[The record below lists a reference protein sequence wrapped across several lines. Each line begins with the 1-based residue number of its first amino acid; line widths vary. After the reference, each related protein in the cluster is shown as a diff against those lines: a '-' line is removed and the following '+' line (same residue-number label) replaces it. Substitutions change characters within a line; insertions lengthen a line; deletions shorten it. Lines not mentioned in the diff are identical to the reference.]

1 MNKFFKLIFVLCAI
15 CGFTQAQAQPARPKL
30 VVGLVVD
37 QMRWDYL
44 CRYQD
49 RYCEGGFKRLLNEG
63 FSYENC
69 RIPYIPSVTA
79 IGHTSIYT
87 GSVPSIHG
95 IAGNNFMKDGK
106 KTYCTEDNTV
116 KPVGS
121 NGKAGM
127 ESPRNMWC
135 TTIGD
140 ELRIATNDRSKVIGV
155 AIKDRAAILPAGHHA
170 NGAYWFDPEA
180 GKFITSSFYMDKLP
194 AWVNNFNKQ
203 NFLRGGYFVHQ
214 FGYQSATSSSFKV
227 SMEEPETH
235 SAFGVGGRL
244 VGLMYEHSDDKFMG
258 TGSAYTDA
266 QSFKKQTN
274 QTGYQGT
281 GFLTRLVYHPL
292 IEKGN
297 LFHVGIGLNYELA
310 AENRSNMEFKAPY
323 PVRVAGI
330 NAIGAKITDAKSDFK
345 FSGELMAAK
354 GHVGIE
360 GKYIFM
366 NVDRKGDAKSYNAWG
381 AYGNLRFLL
390 NNEYEYVKNDAG
402 IATPAPKS
410 WELVAAYNY
419 TDMNDAKAG
428 FHGGKLS
435 DWALTMNYYIN
446 KYMIWRV
453 SGHIVRAGESDYS
466 GFNKNTFRVIET
478 RLQFK
483 F

>member
-1 MNKFFKLIFVLCAI
+1 MKKYIMAAALVM
-15 CGFTQAQAQPARPKL
+15 GFAAAANAQENKL
-30 VVGLVVD
+30 VVKPSGRILMDAAFLNSSNKAVD
-37 QMRWDYL
+37 EQCVDGVNVPDIRIGMKVSYGKW
-44 CRYQD
+44 
-49 RYCEGGFKRLLNEG
+49 EGK
-63 FSYENC
+63 
-69 RIPYIPSVTA
+69 A
-79 IGHTSIYT
+79 DIGYAR
-87 GSVPSIHG
+87 GSVSP
-95 IAGNNFMKDGK
+95 KD
-106 KTYCTEDNTV
+106 
-116 KPVGS
+116 
-121 NGKAGM
+121 
-127 ESPRNMWC
+127 
-135 TTIGD
+135 I
-140 ELRIATNDRSKVIGV
+140 
-155 AIKDRAAILPAGHHA
+155 
-170 NGAYWFDPEA
+170 
-180 GKFITSSFYMDKLP
+180 FIQY
-194 AWVNNFNKQ
+194 NFNKQ

-244 VGLMYEHSDDKFMG
+244 VGLMYEHSDNKFMG
-258 TGSAYTDA
+258 TGSIYTDA

-274 QTGYQGT
+274 HTGYQGT

-330 NAIGAKITDAKSDFK
+330 NAIGAKITDAKNDFK

-360 GKYIFM
+360 GQYIFM

>member
-1 MNKFFKLIFVLCAI
+1 MAAALVM
-15 CGFTQAQAQPARPKL
+15 GFAAAANAQENKL
-30 VVGLVVD
+30 VVKPSGRILMDAAFLSSSNKAVD
-37 QMRWDYL
+37 EQCVDGVNVPDIRIGMKVSYGKW
-44 CRYQD
+44 
-49 RYCEGGFKRLLNEG
+49 EGK
-63 FSYENC
+63 
-69 RIPYIPSVTA
+69 A
-79 IGHTSIYT
+79 DIGYAR
-87 GSVPSIHG
+87 GSVSP
-95 IAGNNFMKDGK
+95 KD
-106 KTYCTEDNTV
+106 
-116 KPVGS
+116 
-121 NGKAGM
+121 
-127 ESPRNMWC
+127 
-135 TTIGD
+135 I
-140 ELRIATNDRSKVIGV
+140 
-155 AIKDRAAILPAGHHA
+155 
-170 NGAYWFDPEA
+170 
-180 GKFITSSFYMDKLP
+180 FIQY
-194 AWVNNFNKQ
+194 NFNKQ

-244 VGLMYEHSDDKFMG
+244 VGLMYEHSDNKFMG
-258 TGSAYTDA
+258 TGSVYTDA

-281 GFLTRLVYHPL
+281 GLLTRLVYHPL

-345 FSGELMAAK
+345 FSGEVMAAK

-360 GKYIFM
+360 GQYIFM

-390 NNEYEYVKNDAG
+390 NNEYKYVKNDAG

>member
-1 MNKFFKLIFVLCAI
+1 MAAALVM
-15 CGFTQAQAQPARPKL
+15 GFAAAANAQENKL
-30 VVGLVVD
+30 VVKPSGRILMDAAFLNSSNKAVD
-37 QMRWDYL
+37 EQCVDGVNVPDIRIGMKVSYGKW
-44 CRYQD
+44 
-49 RYCEGGFKRLLNEG
+49 EGK
-63 FSYENC
+63 
-69 RIPYIPSVTA
+69 A
-79 IGHTSIYT
+79 DIGYAR
-87 GSVPSIHG
+87 GSVSP
-95 IAGNNFMKDGK
+95 KD
-106 KTYCTEDNTV
+106 
-116 KPVGS
+116 
-121 NGKAGM
+121 
-127 ESPRNMWC
+127 
-135 TTIGD
+135 I
-140 ELRIATNDRSKVIGV
+140 
-155 AIKDRAAILPAGHHA
+155 
-170 NGAYWFDPEA
+170 
-180 GKFITSSFYMDKLP
+180 FIQY
-194 AWVNNFNKQ
+194 NFNKQ

-244 VGLMYEHSDDKFMG
+244 VGLMYEHSDNKFMG
-258 TGSAYTDA
+258 TGSVYTDA

-274 QTGYQGT
+274 YTGYQGS

-297 LFHVGIGLNYELA
+297 LFHVGIGLNYEFA

-330 NAIGAKITDAKSDFK
+330 NAIGAKITDAKNDFK

-360 GKYIFM
+360 GQYIFM

>member
-1 MNKFFKLIFVLCAI
+1 MKKYIMAAALVM
-15 CGFTQAQAQPARPKL
+15 GFAAAANAQENKL
-30 VVGLVVD
+30 VVKPSGRILMDAAFLNSSNKAVD
-37 QMRWDYL
+37 EQCVDGVNVPDIRIGMKVSYGKW
-44 CRYQD
+44 
-49 RYCEGGFKRLLNEG
+49 EGK
-63 FSYENC
+63 
-69 RIPYIPSVTA
+69 A
-79 IGHTSIYT
+79 DIGYAR
-87 GSVPSIHG
+87 GSVSP
-95 IAGNNFMKDGK
+95 KD
-106 KTYCTEDNTV
+106 
-116 KPVGS
+116 
-121 NGKAGM
+121 
-127 ESPRNMWC
+127 
-135 TTIGD
+135 I
-140 ELRIATNDRSKVIGV
+140 
-155 AIKDRAAILPAGHHA
+155 
-170 NGAYWFDPEA
+170 
-180 GKFITSSFYMDKLP
+180 FIQY
-194 AWVNNFNKQ
+194 NFNKQ

-258 TGSAYTDA
+258 TGSVYTDA

-330 NAIGAKITDAKSDFK
+330 NAIGAKITDAKNDFK

-360 GKYIFM
+360 GQYIFM

-381 AYGNLRFLL
+381 AYGNLRFLI

>member
-1 MNKFFKLIFVLCAI
+1 MKKYIMAAALVM
-15 CGFTQAQAQPARPKL
+15 GFAAAANAQENKL
-30 VVGLVVD
+30 VIKPSGRILMDAAFLNSSNKAVD
-37 QMRWDYL
+37 EQCVDGVNVPDIRIGMKVSYGKW
-44 CRYQD
+44 
-49 RYCEGGFKRLLNEG
+49 EGK
-63 FSYENC
+63 
-69 RIPYIPSVTA
+69 A
-79 IGHTSIYT
+79 DIGYAR
-87 GSVPSIHG
+87 GSVSP
-95 IAGNNFMKDGK
+95 KD
-106 KTYCTEDNTV
+106 
-116 KPVGS
+116 
-121 NGKAGM
+121 
-127 ESPRNMWC
+127 
-135 TTIGD
+135 I
-140 ELRIATNDRSKVIGV
+140 
-155 AIKDRAAILPAGHHA
+155 
-170 NGAYWFDPEA
+170 
-180 GKFITSSFYMDKLP
+180 FIQY
-194 AWVNNFNKQ
+194 NFNKQ

-258 TGSAYTDA
+258 TGSIYTDA

-274 QTGYQGT
+274 HTGYQGS

-360 GKYIFM
+360 GQYIFM
-366 NVDRKGDAKSYNAWG
+366 NVDRKGDAKNYNAWG

>member
-1 MNKFFKLIFVLCAI
+1 MKKYIMAAALVM
-15 CGFTQAQAQPARPKL
+15 GFAAAANAQENKL
-30 VVGLVVD
+30 VVKPSGRILMDAAFLNSSNKTVD
-37 QMRWDYL
+37 EQCVDGVNVPDIRIGMKVSYGKW
-44 CRYQD
+44 
-49 RYCEGGFKRLLNEG
+49 EGK
-63 FSYENC
+63 
-69 RIPYIPSVTA
+69 A
-79 IGHTSIYT
+79 DIGYAR
-87 GSVPSIHG
+87 GSVSP
-95 IAGNNFMKDGK
+95 KD
-106 KTYCTEDNTV
+106 
-116 KPVGS
+116 
-121 NGKAGM
+121 
-127 ESPRNMWC
+127 
-135 TTIGD
+135 I
-140 ELRIATNDRSKVIGV
+140 
-155 AIKDRAAILPAGHHA
+155 
-170 NGAYWFDPEA
+170 
-180 GKFITSSFYMDKLP
+180 FIQY
-194 AWVNNFNKQ
+194 NFNKQ

-258 TGSAYTDA
+258 TGSVYTDA

-274 QTGYQGT
+274 HTGYQGT
-281 GFLTRLVYHPL
+281 GLLTRLVYHPL

-330 NAIGAKITDAKSDFK
+330 NAIGAKITDAKNDFK

-360 GKYIFM
+360 GQYIFM

-478 RLQFK
+478 RIQFK

>member
-1 MNKFFKLIFVLCAI
+1 MAAALVM
-15 CGFTQAQAQPARPKL
+15 GFAAAANAQENKL
-30 VVGLVVD
+30 VVKPSGRILMDAAFLSSSNKAVD
-37 QMRWDYL
+37 EQCVDGVNVPDIRIGMKVSYGKW
-44 CRYQD
+44 
-49 RYCEGGFKRLLNEG
+49 EGK
-63 FSYENC
+63 
-69 RIPYIPSVTA
+69 A
-79 IGHTSIYT
+79 DIGYAR
-87 GSVPSIHG
+87 GSVSP
-95 IAGNNFMKDGK
+95 KD
-106 KTYCTEDNTV
+106 
-116 KPVGS
+116 
-121 NGKAGM
+121 
-127 ESPRNMWC
+127 
-135 TTIGD
+135 I
-140 ELRIATNDRSKVIGV
+140 
-155 AIKDRAAILPAGHHA
+155 
-170 NGAYWFDPEA
+170 
-180 GKFITSSFYMDKLP
+180 FIQY
-194 AWVNNFNKQ
+194 NFNKE

-244 VGLMYEHSDDKFMG
+244 VGLMYEHSDNKFMG
-258 TGSAYTDA
+258 TGSVYTDA

-274 QTGYQGT
+274 HTGYQGT
-281 GFLTRLVYHPL
+281 GLLTRLVYHPL

-345 FSGELMAAK
+345 FSGEVMAAK

-360 GKYIFM
+360 GQYIFM

-478 RLQFK
+478 RIQFK

>member
-1 MNKFFKLIFVLCAI
+1 MAAALVM
-15 CGFTQAQAQPARPKL
+15 GFAAAANAQENKL
-30 VVGLVVD
+30 VVKPSGRILMDAAFLNSSNKAVD
-37 QMRWDYL
+37 EQCVDGVNVPDIRIGMKVSYGKW
-44 CRYQD
+44 
-49 RYCEGGFKRLLNEG
+49 EGK
-63 FSYENC
+63 
-69 RIPYIPSVTA
+69 A
-79 IGHTSIYT
+79 DIGYAR
-87 GSVPSIHG
+87 GSVSP
-95 IAGNNFMKDGK
+95 KD
-106 KTYCTEDNTV
+106 
-116 KPVGS
+116 
-121 NGKAGM
+121 
-127 ESPRNMWC
+127 
-135 TTIGD
+135 I
-140 ELRIATNDRSKVIGV
+140 
-155 AIKDRAAILPAGHHA
+155 
-170 NGAYWFDPEA
+170 
-180 GKFITSSFYMDKLP
+180 FIQY
-194 AWVNNFNKQ
+194 NFNKQ

-244 VGLMYEHSDDKFMG
+244 VGLMYEHSDNKFMG
-258 TGSAYTDA
+258 TGSVYTDA

-281 GFLTRLVYHPL
+281 GLLTRLVYHPL

-330 NAIGAKITDAKSDFK
+330 NAIGAKITDAKNDFK
-345 FSGELMAAK
+345 FSGEVMAAK

-360 GKYIFM
+360 GQYIFM

-478 RLQFK
+478 RIQFK

>member
-1 MNKFFKLIFVLCAI
+1 MAAALVM
-15 CGFTQAQAQPARPKL
+15 GFAAAANAQENKL
-30 VVGLVVD
+30 VVKPSGRILMDAAFLNSSNKTVD
-37 QMRWDYL
+37 EQCVDGVNVPDIRIGMKVSYGKW
-44 CRYQD
+44 
-49 RYCEGGFKRLLNEG
+49 EGK
-63 FSYENC
+63 
-69 RIPYIPSVTA
+69 A
-79 IGHTSIYT
+79 DIGYAR
-87 GSVPSIHG
+87 GSVSP
-95 IAGNNFMKDGK
+95 KD
-106 KTYCTEDNTV
+106 
-116 KPVGS
+116 
-121 NGKAGM
+121 
-127 ESPRNMWC
+127 
-135 TTIGD
+135 I
-140 ELRIATNDRSKVIGV
+140 
-155 AIKDRAAILPAGHHA
+155 
-170 NGAYWFDPEA
+170 
-180 GKFITSSFYMDKLP
+180 FIQY
-194 AWVNNFNKQ
+194 NFNKQ

-258 TGSAYTDA
+258 TGSIYTDA

-274 QTGYQGT
+274 HTGYQGT
-281 GFLTRLVYHPL
+281 GLLTRLVYHPL

-330 NAIGAKITDAKSDFK
+330 NAIGAKITDAKNDFK

-360 GKYIFM
+360 GQYIFM

-410 WELVAAYNY
+410 WEFVAAYNY

-478 RLQFK
+478 RIQFK

>member
-1 MNKFFKLIFVLCAI
+1 MAAALVM
-15 CGFTQAQAQPARPKL
+15 GFAAAANAQENKL
-30 VVGLVVD
+30 VVKPSGRILMDAAFLNSSNKTVD
-37 QMRWDYL
+37 EQCVDGVNVPDIRIGMKVSYGKW
-44 CRYQD
+44 
-49 RYCEGGFKRLLNEG
+49 EGK
-63 FSYENC
+63 
-69 RIPYIPSVTA
+69 A
-79 IGHTSIYT
+79 DIGYAR
-87 GSVPSIHG
+87 GSVSP
-95 IAGNNFMKDGK
+95 KD
-106 KTYCTEDNTV
+106 
-116 KPVGS
+116 
-121 NGKAGM
+121 
-127 ESPRNMWC
+127 
-135 TTIGD
+135 I
-140 ELRIATNDRSKVIGV
+140 
-155 AIKDRAAILPAGHHA
+155 
-170 NGAYWFDPEA
+170 
-180 GKFITSSFYMDKLP
+180 FIQY
-194 AWVNNFNKQ
+194 NFNKQ

-258 TGSAYTDA
+258 TGSIYTDA

-274 QTGYQGT
+274 HTGYQGT
-281 GFLTRLVYHPL
+281 GLLTRLVYHPF

-330 NAIGAKITDAKSDFK
+330 NAIGAKITDAKNDFK

-360 GKYIFM
+360 GQYIFM

-478 RLQFK
+478 RIQFK

>member
-1 MNKFFKLIFVLCAI
+1 MAAALVM
-15 CGFTQAQAQPARPKL
+15 GFAAAANAQENKL
-30 VVGLVVD
+30 VVKPSGRILMDAAFLNSSNKAVD
-37 QMRWDYL
+37 EQCVDGVNVPDIRIGMKVSYGKW
-44 CRYQD
+44 
-49 RYCEGGFKRLLNEG
+49 EGK
-63 FSYENC
+63 
-69 RIPYIPSVTA
+69 A
-79 IGHTSIYT
+79 DIGYAR
-87 GSVPSIHG
+87 GSVSP
-95 IAGNNFMKDGK
+95 KD
-106 KTYCTEDNTV
+106 
-116 KPVGS
+116 
-121 NGKAGM
+121 
-127 ESPRNMWC
+127 
-135 TTIGD
+135 I
-140 ELRIATNDRSKVIGV
+140 
-155 AIKDRAAILPAGHHA
+155 
-170 NGAYWFDPEA
+170 
-180 GKFITSSFYMDKLP
+180 FIQY
-194 AWVNNFNKQ
+194 NFNKQ

-258 TGSAYTDA
+258 TGSIYTDA

-274 QTGYQGT
+274 HTGYQGS

-330 NAIGAKITDAKSDFK
+330 NAIGAKITDAKNDFK

-360 GKYIFM
+360 GQYIFM
-366 NVDRKGDAKSYNAWG
+366 NVDRNGDAKSYNAWG

>member
-1 MNKFFKLIFVLCAI
+1 MAAALVM
-15 CGFTQAQAQPARPKL
+15 GFAAAANAQENKL
-30 VVGLVVD
+30 VVKPSGRILMDAAFLSSSNKAVD
-37 QMRWDYL
+37 EQCVDGVNIPDIRIGMKVSYGKW
-44 CRYQD
+44 
-49 RYCEGGFKRLLNEG
+49 EGK
-63 FSYENC
+63 
-69 RIPYIPSVTA
+69 A
-79 IGHTSIYT
+79 DIGYAR
-87 GSVPSIHG
+87 GSVSP
-95 IAGNNFMKDGK
+95 KD
-106 KTYCTEDNTV
+106 
-116 KPVGS
+116 
-121 NGKAGM
+121 
-127 ESPRNMWC
+127 
-135 TTIGD
+135 I
-140 ELRIATNDRSKVIGV
+140 
-155 AIKDRAAILPAGHHA
+155 
-170 NGAYWFDPEA
+170 
-180 GKFITSSFYMDKLP
+180 FIQY
-194 AWVNNFNKQ
+194 NFNKE

-244 VGLMYEHSDDKFMG
+244 VGLMYEHSDNKFMG
-258 TGSAYTDA
+258 TGSVYTDA

-281 GFLTRLVYHPL
+281 GLLTRLVYHPL

-330 NAIGAKITDAKSDFK
+330 NAIGAKITDAKNDFK

-360 GKYIFM
+360 GQYIFM
-366 NVDRKGDAKSYNAWG
+366 NVDRKGDAKSYKAWG

-478 RLQFK
+478 RIQFK

>member
-1 MNKFFKLIFVLCAI
+1 MKKYIMAAALVM
-15 CGFTQAQAQPARPKL
+15 GFAAAANAQENKL
-30 VVGLVVD
+30 VVKPSGRILMDAAFLNSSNKAVD
-37 QMRWDYL
+37 EQCVDGVNVPDIRIGMKVSYGKW
-44 CRYQD
+44 
-49 RYCEGGFKRLLNEG
+49 EGK
-63 FSYENC
+63 
-69 RIPYIPSVTA
+69 A
-79 IGHTSIYT
+79 DIGYAR
-87 GSVPSIHG
+87 GSVSP
-95 IAGNNFMKDGK
+95 KD
-106 KTYCTEDNTV
+106 
-116 KPVGS
+116 
-121 NGKAGM
+121 
-127 ESPRNMWC
+127 
-135 TTIGD
+135 I
-140 ELRIATNDRSKVIGV
+140 
-155 AIKDRAAILPAGHHA
+155 
-170 NGAYWFDPEA
+170 
-180 GKFITSSFYMDKLP
+180 FIQY
-194 AWVNNFNKQ
+194 NFNKQ

-244 VGLMYEHSDDKFMG
+244 VGLMYEHSDNKFMG
-258 TGSAYTDA
+258 TGSIYTDA

-274 QTGYQGT
+274 HTGYQGS

-360 GKYIFM
+360 GQYIFM
-366 NVDRKGDAKSYNAWG
+366 NVDRKGNAKSYNAWG

>member
-1 MNKFFKLIFVLCAI
+1 MAAALVM
-15 CGFTQAQAQPARPKL
+15 GFAAAANAQENKL
-30 VVGLVVD
+30 VVKPSGRILMDAAFLNSSNKAVD
-37 QMRWDYL
+37 EQCVDGVNVPDIRIGMKVSYGKW
-44 CRYQD
+44 
-49 RYCEGGFKRLLNEG
+49 EGK
-63 FSYENC
+63 
-69 RIPYIPSVTA
+69 A
-79 IGHTSIYT
+79 DIGYAR
-87 GSVPSIHG
+87 GSVSP
-95 IAGNNFMKDGK
+95 KD
-106 KTYCTEDNTV
+106 
-116 KPVGS
+116 
-121 NGKAGM
+121 
-127 ESPRNMWC
+127 
-135 TTIGD
+135 I
-140 ELRIATNDRSKVIGV
+140 
-155 AIKDRAAILPAGHHA
+155 
-170 NGAYWFDPEA
+170 
-180 GKFITSSFYMDKLP
+180 FIQY
-194 AWVNNFNKQ
+194 NFNKQ

-258 TGSAYTDA
+258 TGSVYTDA

-323 PVRVAGI
+323 PVCVAGI
-330 NAIGAKITDAKSDFK
+330 NAIGAKITDAKNDFK

-360 GKYIFM
+360 GQYIFM

>member
-1 MNKFFKLIFVLCAI
+1 MKKYIMAAALVM
-15 CGFTQAQAQPARPKL
+15 GFAAAANAQENKL
-30 VVGLVVD
+30 VVKPSGRILMDAAFLNSSNKAVD
-37 QMRWDYL
+37 EQCVDGVNVPDIRIGMKVSYGKW
-44 CRYQD
+44 
-49 RYCEGGFKRLLNEG
+49 EGK
-63 FSYENC
+63 
-69 RIPYIPSVTA
+69 A
-79 IGHTSIYT
+79 DIGYAR
-87 GSVPSIHG
+87 GSVSP
-95 IAGNNFMKDGK
+95 KD
-106 KTYCTEDNTV
+106 
-116 KPVGS
+116 
-121 NGKAGM
+121 
-127 ESPRNMWC
+127 
-135 TTIGD
+135 I
-140 ELRIATNDRSKVIGV
+140 
-155 AIKDRAAILPAGHHA
+155 
-170 NGAYWFDPEA
+170 
-180 GKFITSSFYMDKLP
+180 FIQY
-194 AWVNNFNKQ
+194 NFNKQ

-244 VGLMYEHSDDKFMG
+244 VGLMYEHSDNKFMG
-258 TGSAYTDA
+258 TGSVYTDA

-274 QTGYQGT
+274 HTGYQGS

-360 GKYIFM
+360 GQYIFM
-366 NVDRKGDAKSYNAWG
+366 NVDRKGDAKSYKAWG

-478 RLQFK
+478 RIQFK

>member
-1 MNKFFKLIFVLCAI
+1 MKKYMMAAALVM
-15 CGFTQAQAQPARPKL
+15 GFAAAANAQENKL
-30 VVGLVVD
+30 VVKPSGRILMDAAFLSSSNKAVD
-37 QMRWDYL
+37 EQCVDGVNVPDIRIGMKVSYGKW
-44 CRYQD
+44 
-49 RYCEGGFKRLLNEG
+49 EGK
-63 FSYENC
+63 
-69 RIPYIPSVTA
+69 A
-79 IGHTSIYT
+79 DIGYAR
-87 GSVPSIHG
+87 GSVSP
-95 IAGNNFMKDGK
+95 KD
-106 KTYCTEDNTV
+106 
-116 KPVGS
+116 
-121 NGKAGM
+121 
-127 ESPRNMWC
+127 
-135 TTIGD
+135 I
-140 ELRIATNDRSKVIGV
+140 
-155 AIKDRAAILPAGHHA
+155 
-170 NGAYWFDPEA
+170 
-180 GKFITSSFYMDKLP
+180 FIQY
-194 AWVNNFNKQ
+194 NFNKE

-244 VGLMYEHSDDKFMG
+244 VGLMYEHSDNKFMG
-258 TGSAYTDA
+258 TGSVYTDA

-281 GFLTRLVYHPL
+281 GLLTRLVYHPL

-330 NAIGAKITDAKSDFK
+330 NAIGAKITDAKNDFK
-345 FSGELMAAK
+345 FSGEVMAAK

-360 GKYIFM
+360 GQYIFM
-366 NVDRKGDAKSYNAWG
+366 NVDRKGDAKSYKAWG

>member
-1 MNKFFKLIFVLCAI
+1 MAAALVM
-15 CGFTQAQAQPARPKL
+15 GFAAAANAQENKL
-30 VVGLVVD
+30 VVKPSGRILMDAAFLSSSNKAVD
-37 QMRWDYL
+37 EQCVDGVNVPDIRIGMKVSYGKW
-44 CRYQD
+44 
-49 RYCEGGFKRLLNEG
+49 EGK
-63 FSYENC
+63 
-69 RIPYIPSVTA
+69 A
-79 IGHTSIYT
+79 DIGYAR
-87 GSVPSIHG
+87 GSVSP
-95 IAGNNFMKDGK
+95 KD
-106 KTYCTEDNTV
+106 
-116 KPVGS
+116 
-121 NGKAGM
+121 
-127 ESPRNMWC
+127 
-135 TTIGD
+135 I
-140 ELRIATNDRSKVIGV
+140 
-155 AIKDRAAILPAGHHA
+155 
-170 NGAYWFDPEA
+170 
-180 GKFITSSFYMDKLP
+180 FIQY
-194 AWVNNFNKQ
+194 NFNKE

-244 VGLMYEHSDDKFMG
+244 VGLMYEHSDNKFMG
-258 TGSAYTDA
+258 TGSVYTDA

-281 GFLTRLVYHPL
+281 GLLTRLVYHPL

-360 GKYIFM
+360 GQYIFM
-366 NVDRKGDAKSYNAWG
+366 NVDRKGDAKSYKAWG

-478 RLQFK
+478 RIQFK

>member
-1 MNKFFKLIFVLCAI
+1 MAAALVM
-15 CGFTQAQAQPARPKL
+15 GFAAAANAQENKL
-30 VVGLVVD
+30 VVKPSGRILMDAAFLSSSNKAVD
-37 QMRWDYL
+37 EQCVDGVNVPDIRIGMKVSYGKW
-44 CRYQD
+44 
-49 RYCEGGFKRLLNEG
+49 EGK
-63 FSYENC
+63 
-69 RIPYIPSVTA
+69 A
-79 IGHTSIYT
+79 DIGYAR
-87 GSVPSIHG
+87 GSVSP
-95 IAGNNFMKDGK
+95 KD
-106 KTYCTEDNTV
+106 
-116 KPVGS
+116 
-121 NGKAGM
+121 
-127 ESPRNMWC
+127 
-135 TTIGD
+135 I
-140 ELRIATNDRSKVIGV
+140 
-155 AIKDRAAILPAGHHA
+155 
-170 NGAYWFDPEA
+170 
-180 GKFITSSFYMDKLP
+180 FIQY
-194 AWVNNFNKQ
+194 NFNKQ

-244 VGLMYEHSDDKFMG
+244 VGLMYEHSDNKFMG
-258 TGSAYTDA
+258 TGSIYTDA

-330 NAIGAKITDAKSDFK
+330 NAIGAKITDAKNDFK

-360 GKYIFM
+360 GQYIFM

>member
-1 MNKFFKLIFVLCAI
+1 MAAALVM
-15 CGFTQAQAQPARPKL
+15 GFAAAANAQENKL
-30 VVGLVVD
+30 VVKPSGRILMDAAFLNSSNKAVD
-37 QMRWDYL
+37 EQCVDGVNVPDIRIGMKVSYGKW
-44 CRYQD
+44 
-49 RYCEGGFKRLLNEG
+49 EGK
-63 FSYENC
+63 
-69 RIPYIPSVTA
+69 A
-79 IGHTSIYT
+79 DIGYAR
-87 GSVPSIHG
+87 GSVSP
-95 IAGNNFMKDGK
+95 KD
-106 KTYCTEDNTV
+106 
-116 KPVGS
+116 
-121 NGKAGM
+121 
-127 ESPRNMWC
+127 
-135 TTIGD
+135 I
-140 ELRIATNDRSKVIGV
+140 
-155 AIKDRAAILPAGHHA
+155 
-170 NGAYWFDPEA
+170 
-180 GKFITSSFYMDKLP
+180 FIQY
-194 AWVNNFNKQ
+194 NFNKQ

-258 TGSAYTDA
+258 TGSIYTDA

-360 GKYIFM
+360 GQYIFM

-466 GFNKNTFRVIET
+466 SFNKNTFRVIET

>member
-1 MNKFFKLIFVLCAI
+1 MAAALVM
-15 CGFTQAQAQPARPKL
+15 GFAAAANAQENKL
-30 VVGLVVD
+30 VIKPSGRILMDAAFLNSSNKAVD
-37 QMRWDYL
+37 EQCVDGVNVPDIRIGMKVSYGKW
-44 CRYQD
+44 
-49 RYCEGGFKRLLNEG
+49 EGK
-63 FSYENC
+63 
-69 RIPYIPSVTA
+69 A
-79 IGHTSIYT
+79 DIGYAR
-87 GSVPSIHG
+87 GSVSP
-95 IAGNNFMKDGK
+95 KD
-106 KTYCTEDNTV
+106 
-116 KPVGS
+116 
-121 NGKAGM
+121 
-127 ESPRNMWC
+127 
-135 TTIGD
+135 I
-140 ELRIATNDRSKVIGV
+140 
-155 AIKDRAAILPAGHHA
+155 
-170 NGAYWFDPEA
+170 
-180 GKFITSSFYMDKLP
+180 FIQY
-194 AWVNNFNKQ
+194 NFNKQ

-258 TGSAYTDA
+258 TGSIYTDA

-274 QTGYQGT
+274 HTGYQGS

-330 NAIGAKITDAKSDFK
+330 NAIGAKITDAKNDFK

-360 GKYIFM
+360 GQYIFM

-478 RLQFK
+478 RIQFK

>member
-1 MNKFFKLIFVLCAI
+1 MKKYMMAAALVM
-15 CGFTQAQAQPARPKL
+15 GFAAAANAQENKL
-30 VVGLVVD
+30 VVKPSGRILMDAAFLNSSNKAVD
-37 QMRWDYL
+37 EQCVDGVNVPDIRIGMKVSYGKW
-44 CRYQD
+44 
-49 RYCEGGFKRLLNEG
+49 EGK
-63 FSYENC
+63 
-69 RIPYIPSVTA
+69 A
-79 IGHTSIYT
+79 DIGYAR
-87 GSVPSIHG
+87 GSVSP
-95 IAGNNFMKDGK
+95 KD
-106 KTYCTEDNTV
+106 
-116 KPVGS
+116 
-121 NGKAGM
+121 
-127 ESPRNMWC
+127 
-135 TTIGD
+135 I
-140 ELRIATNDRSKVIGV
+140 
-155 AIKDRAAILPAGHHA
+155 
-170 NGAYWFDPEA
+170 
-180 GKFITSSFYMDKLP
+180 FIQY
-194 AWVNNFNKQ
+194 NFNKQ

-244 VGLMYEHSDDKFMG
+244 VGLMYEHSDNKFMG
-258 TGSAYTDA
+258 TGSVYTDA

-274 QTGYQGT
+274 HTGYQGS

-330 NAIGAKITDAKSDFK
+330 NAIGAKITDAKNDFK

-360 GKYIFM
+360 GQYIFM

>member
-1 MNKFFKLIFVLCAI
+1 MAAALVM
-15 CGFTQAQAQPARPKL
+15 GFAAAANAQENKL
-30 VVGLVVD
+30 VVKPSGRILMDAAFLSSSNKAVD
-37 QMRWDYL
+37 EQCVDGVNVPDIRIGMKVSYGKW
-44 CRYQD
+44 
-49 RYCEGGFKRLLNEG
+49 EGK
-63 FSYENC
+63 
-69 RIPYIPSVTA
+69 A
-79 IGHTSIYT
+79 DIGYAR
-87 GSVPSIHG
+87 GSVSP
-95 IAGNNFMKDGK
+95 KD
-106 KTYCTEDNTV
+106 
-116 KPVGS
+116 
-121 NGKAGM
+121 
-127 ESPRNMWC
+127 
-135 TTIGD
+135 I
-140 ELRIATNDRSKVIGV
+140 
-155 AIKDRAAILPAGHHA
+155 
-170 NGAYWFDPEA
+170 
-180 GKFITSSFYMDKLP
+180 FIQY
-194 AWVNNFNKQ
+194 NFNKE

-214 FGYQSATSSSFKV
+214 FGYQSSTSSSFKV

-244 VGLMYEHSDDKFMG
+244 VGLMYEHSDNKFMG
-258 TGSAYTDA
+258 TGSIYTDA

-281 GFLTRLVYHPL
+281 GLLTRLVYHPL

-330 NAIGAKITDAKSDFK
+330 NAIGAKITDAKNDFK

-360 GKYIFM
+360 GQYIFM

-478 RLQFK
+478 RIQFK

>member
-1 MNKFFKLIFVLCAI
+1 MAAALVM
-15 CGFTQAQAQPARPKL
+15 GFAAAANAQENKL
-30 VVGLVVD
+30 VVKPSGRILMDAAFLSSSNKAVD
-37 QMRWDYL
+37 EQCVDGVNVPDIRIGMKVSYGKW
-44 CRYQD
+44 
-49 RYCEGGFKRLLNEG
+49 EGK
-63 FSYENC
+63 
-69 RIPYIPSVTA
+69 A
-79 IGHTSIYT
+79 DIGYAR
-87 GSVPSIHG
+87 GSVSP
-95 IAGNNFMKDGK
+95 KD
-106 KTYCTEDNTV
+106 
-116 KPVGS
+116 
-121 NGKAGM
+121 
-127 ESPRNMWC
+127 
-135 TTIGD
+135 I
-140 ELRIATNDRSKVIGV
+140 
-155 AIKDRAAILPAGHHA
+155 
-170 NGAYWFDPEA
+170 
-180 GKFITSSFYMDKLP
+180 FIQY
-194 AWVNNFNKQ
+194 NFNKE

-244 VGLMYEHSDDKFMG
+244 VGLMYEHSDNKFMG
-258 TGSAYTDA
+258 TGSVYTDA

-281 GFLTRLVYHPL
+281 GLLTRLVYHPF

-330 NAIGAKITDAKSDFK
+330 NAIGAKITDAKNDFK
-345 FSGELMAAK
+345 FSGEVMAAK

-360 GKYIFM
+360 GQYIFM
-366 NVDRKGDAKSYNAWG
+366 NVDRKGDAKSYKAWG

>member
-1 MNKFFKLIFVLCAI
+1 MAAALVM
-15 CGFTQAQAQPARPKL
+15 GFAAAANAQENKL
-30 VVGLVVD
+30 VVKPSGRILMDAAFLNSSNKAVD
-37 QMRWDYL
+37 EQCVDGVNVPDIRIGMKVSYGKW
-44 CRYQD
+44 
-49 RYCEGGFKRLLNEG
+49 EGK
-63 FSYENC
+63 
-69 RIPYIPSVTA
+69 A
-79 IGHTSIYT
+79 DIGYAR
-87 GSVPSIHG
+87 GSVSP
-95 IAGNNFMKDGK
+95 KD
-106 KTYCTEDNTV
+106 
-116 KPVGS
+116 
-121 NGKAGM
+121 
-127 ESPRNMWC
+127 
-135 TTIGD
+135 I
-140 ELRIATNDRSKVIGV
+140 
-155 AIKDRAAILPAGHHA
+155 
-170 NGAYWFDPEA
+170 
-180 GKFITSSFYMDKLP
+180 FIQY
-194 AWVNNFNKQ
+194 NFNKQ

-258 TGSAYTDA
+258 TGSVYTDA

-330 NAIGAKITDAKSDFK
+330 NAIGAKITDAKNDFK

-360 GKYIFM
+360 GQYIFM

-402 IATPAPKS
+402 IATPAPTS

>member
-1 MNKFFKLIFVLCAI
+1 MAAALVM
-15 CGFTQAQAQPARPKL
+15 GFAAAANAQENKL
-30 VVGLVVD
+30 VVKPSGRILMDAAFLNSSNKAVD
-37 QMRWDYL
+37 EQCVDGVNVPDIRIGMKVSYGKW
-44 CRYQD
+44 
-49 RYCEGGFKRLLNEG
+49 EGK
-63 FSYENC
+63 
-69 RIPYIPSVTA
+69 A
-79 IGHTSIYT
+79 DIGYAR
-87 GSVPSIHG
+87 GSVSP
-95 IAGNNFMKDGK
+95 KD
-106 KTYCTEDNTV
+106 
-116 KPVGS
+116 
-121 NGKAGM
+121 
-127 ESPRNMWC
+127 
-135 TTIGD
+135 I
-140 ELRIATNDRSKVIGV
+140 
-155 AIKDRAAILPAGHHA
+155 
-170 NGAYWFDPEA
+170 
-180 GKFITSSFYMDKLP
+180 FIQY
-194 AWVNNFNKQ
+194 NFNKQ

-258 TGSAYTDA
+258 TGSVYTDA

-330 NAIGAKITDAKSDFK
+330 NAIGAKITDAKNDFK

-360 GKYIFM
+360 GQYIFM

-402 IATPAPKS
+402 IATPVPKS

>member
-1 MNKFFKLIFVLCAI
+1 MKKYIMAAALVM
-15 CGFTQAQAQPARPKL
+15 GFAAAANAQENKL
-30 VVGLVVD
+30 VIKPSGRILMDAAFLNSSNKAVD
-37 QMRWDYL
+37 EQCVDGVNVPDIRIGMKVSYGKW
-44 CRYQD
+44 
-49 RYCEGGFKRLLNEG
+49 EGK
-63 FSYENC
+63 
-69 RIPYIPSVTA
+69 A
-79 IGHTSIYT
+79 DIGYAR
-87 GSVPSIHG
+87 GSVSP
-95 IAGNNFMKDGK
+95 KD
-106 KTYCTEDNTV
+106 
-116 KPVGS
+116 
-121 NGKAGM
+121 
-127 ESPRNMWC
+127 
-135 TTIGD
+135 I
-140 ELRIATNDRSKVIGV
+140 
-155 AIKDRAAILPAGHHA
+155 
-170 NGAYWFDPEA
+170 
-180 GKFITSSFYMDKLP
+180 FIQY
-194 AWVNNFNKQ
+194 NFNKQ

-244 VGLMYEHSDDKFMG
+244 VGLMYEHSDNKFMG
-258 TGSAYTDA
+258 TGSIYTDA

-274 QTGYQGT
+274 HTGYQGS

-360 GKYIFM
+360 GQYIFM

>member
-1 MNKFFKLIFVLCAI
+1 MAAALVM
-15 CGFTQAQAQPARPKL
+15 GFAAAANAQENKL
-30 VVGLVVD
+30 VVKPSGRILMDAAFLNSSNKAVD
-37 QMRWDYL
+37 EQCVDGVNVPDIRIGMKVSYGKW
-44 CRYQD
+44 
-49 RYCEGGFKRLLNEG
+49 EGK
-63 FSYENC
+63 
-69 RIPYIPSVTA
+69 A
-79 IGHTSIYT
+79 DIGYAR
-87 GSVPSIHG
+87 GSVSP
-95 IAGNNFMKDGK
+95 KD
-106 KTYCTEDNTV
+106 
-116 KPVGS
+116 
-121 NGKAGM
+121 
-127 ESPRNMWC
+127 
-135 TTIGD
+135 I
-140 ELRIATNDRSKVIGV
+140 
-155 AIKDRAAILPAGHHA
+155 
-170 NGAYWFDPEA
+170 
-180 GKFITSSFYMDKLP
+180 FIQY
-194 AWVNNFNKQ
+194 NFNKQ

-258 TGSAYTDA
+258 TGSIYTDA

-274 QTGYQGT
+274 HTGYQGT
-281 GFLTRLVYHPL
+281 GLLTRLVYHPL

-360 GKYIFM
+360 GQYIFM

>member
-1 MNKFFKLIFVLCAI
+1 MAAALVM
-15 CGFTQAQAQPARPKL
+15 GFAAAANAQENKL
-30 VVGLVVD
+30 VVKPSGRILMDAAFLNSSNKAVD
-37 QMRWDYL
+37 EQCVDGVNVPDIRIGMKVSYGKW
-44 CRYQD
+44 
-49 RYCEGGFKRLLNEG
+49 EGK
-63 FSYENC
+63 
-69 RIPYIPSVTA
+69 A
-79 IGHTSIYT
+79 DIGYAR
-87 GSVPSIHG
+87 GSVSP
-95 IAGNNFMKDGK
+95 KD
-106 KTYCTEDNTV
+106 
-116 KPVGS
+116 
-121 NGKAGM
+121 
-127 ESPRNMWC
+127 
-135 TTIGD
+135 I
-140 ELRIATNDRSKVIGV
+140 
-155 AIKDRAAILPAGHHA
+155 
-170 NGAYWFDPEA
+170 
-180 GKFITSSFYMDKLP
+180 FIQY
-194 AWVNNFNKQ
+194 NFNKQ

-214 FGYQSATSSSFKV
+214 FGYQSSTSSSFKV

-258 TGSAYTDA
+258 TGSVYTDA

-274 QTGYQGT
+274 HTGYQGS

-330 NAIGAKITDAKSDFK
+330 NAIGAKITDAKNDFK

-360 GKYIFM
+360 GQYIFM

>member
-1 MNKFFKLIFVLCAI
+1 MAAALVM
-15 CGFTQAQAQPARPKL
+15 GFAAAANAQENKL
-30 VVGLVVD
+30 VVKPSGRILMDAAFLNSSNKAVD
-37 QMRWDYL
+37 EQCVDGVNVPDIRIGMKVSYGKW
-44 CRYQD
+44 
-49 RYCEGGFKRLLNEG
+49 EGK
-63 FSYENC
+63 
-69 RIPYIPSVTA
+69 A
-79 IGHTSIYT
+79 DIGYAR
-87 GSVPSIHG
+87 GSVSP
-95 IAGNNFMKDGK
+95 KD
-106 KTYCTEDNTV
+106 
-116 KPVGS
+116 
-121 NGKAGM
+121 
-127 ESPRNMWC
+127 
-135 TTIGD
+135 I
-140 ELRIATNDRSKVIGV
+140 
-155 AIKDRAAILPAGHHA
+155 
-170 NGAYWFDPEA
+170 
-180 GKFITSSFYMDKLP
+180 FIQY
-194 AWVNNFNKQ
+194 NFNKQ

-244 VGLMYEHSDDKFMG
+244 VGLMYEHSDNKFMG
-258 TGSAYTDA
+258 TGSVYTDA

-281 GFLTRLVYHPL
+281 GLLTRLVYHPL

-330 NAIGAKITDAKSDFK
+330 NAIGAKITDAKNDFK

-360 GKYIFM
+360 GQYIYM

-478 RLQFK
+478 RIQFK

>member
-1 MNKFFKLIFVLCAI
+1 MAAALVM
-15 CGFTQAQAQPARPKL
+15 GFAAAANAQENKL
-30 VVGLVVD
+30 VVKPSGRILMDAAFLNSSNKAVD
-37 QMRWDYL
+37 EQCVDGVNVPDIRIGMKVSYGKW
-44 CRYQD
+44 
-49 RYCEGGFKRLLNEG
+49 EGK
-63 FSYENC
+63 
-69 RIPYIPSVTA
+69 A
-79 IGHTSIYT
+79 DIGYAR
-87 GSVPSIHG
+87 GSVSP
-95 IAGNNFMKDGK
+95 KD
-106 KTYCTEDNTV
+106 
-116 KPVGS
+116 
-121 NGKAGM
+121 
-127 ESPRNMWC
+127 
-135 TTIGD
+135 I
-140 ELRIATNDRSKVIGV
+140 
-155 AIKDRAAILPAGHHA
+155 
-170 NGAYWFDPEA
+170 
-180 GKFITSSFYMDKLP
+180 FIQY
-194 AWVNNFNKQ
+194 NFNKQ

-244 VGLMYEHSDDKFMG
+244 VGLMYEHSDNKFMG
-258 TGSAYTDA
+258 TGSIYTDA

-274 QTGYQGT
+274 HTGYQGT
-281 GFLTRLVYHPL
+281 GLLTRLVYHPL

-360 GKYIFM
+360 GQYIFM

-478 RLQFK
+478 RIQFK

>member
-1 MNKFFKLIFVLCAI
+1 MKKYIMAAALVM
-15 CGFTQAQAQPARPKL
+15 GFAAAANAQENKL
-30 VVGLVVD
+30 VVKPSGRILMDAAFLNSSNKTVD
-37 QMRWDYL
+37 EQCVDGVNVPDIRIGMKVSYGKW
-44 CRYQD
+44 
-49 RYCEGGFKRLLNEG
+49 EGK
-63 FSYENC
+63 
-69 RIPYIPSVTA
+69 A
-79 IGHTSIYT
+79 DIGYAR
-87 GSVPSIHG
+87 GSVSP
-95 IAGNNFMKDGK
+95 KD
-106 KTYCTEDNTV
+106 
-116 KPVGS
+116 
-121 NGKAGM
+121 
-127 ESPRNMWC
+127 
-135 TTIGD
+135 I
-140 ELRIATNDRSKVIGV
+140 
-155 AIKDRAAILPAGHHA
+155 
-170 NGAYWFDPEA
+170 
-180 GKFITSSFYMDKLP
+180 FIQY
-194 AWVNNFNKQ
+194 NFNKQ

-244 VGLMYEHSDDKFMG
+244 VGLMYEHSDNKFMG
-258 TGSAYTDA
+258 TGSVYTDA

-281 GFLTRLVYHPL
+281 GLLTRLVYHPF

-360 GKYIFM
+360 GQYIFM

>member
-1 MNKFFKLIFVLCAI
+1 MAVALVM
-15 CGFTQAQAQPARPKL
+15 GFAAAANAQENKL
-30 VVGLVVD
+30 VVKPSGRILMDAAFLNSSNKAVD
-37 QMRWDYL
+37 EQCVDGVNVPDIRIGMKVSYGKW
-44 CRYQD
+44 
-49 RYCEGGFKRLLNEG
+49 EGK
-63 FSYENC
+63 
-69 RIPYIPSVTA
+69 A
-79 IGHTSIYT
+79 DIGYAR
-87 GSVPSIHG
+87 GSVSP
-95 IAGNNFMKDGK
+95 KD
-106 KTYCTEDNTV
+106 
-116 KPVGS
+116 
-121 NGKAGM
+121 
-127 ESPRNMWC
+127 
-135 TTIGD
+135 I
-140 ELRIATNDRSKVIGV
+140 
-155 AIKDRAAILPAGHHA
+155 
-170 NGAYWFDPEA
+170 
-180 GKFITSSFYMDKLP
+180 FIQY
-194 AWVNNFNKQ
+194 NFNKQ

-244 VGLMYEHSDDKFMG
+244 VGLMYEHSDNKFMG
-258 TGSAYTDA
+258 TGSVYTDA

-274 QTGYQGT
+274 HTGYQGT

-330 NAIGAKITDAKSDFK
+330 NAIGAKITDAKNDFK

-360 GKYIFM
+360 GQYIFM

>member
-1 MNKFFKLIFVLCAI
+1 MAAALVM
-15 CGFTQAQAQPARPKL
+15 GFAAAANAQENKL
-30 VVGLVVD
+30 VVKPSGRILMDAAFLSSSNKAVD
-37 QMRWDYL
+37 EQCVDGVNVPDVRIGMKVSYGKW
-44 CRYQD
+44 
-49 RYCEGGFKRLLNEG
+49 EGK
-63 FSYENC
+63 
-69 RIPYIPSVTA
+69 A
-79 IGHTSIYT
+79 DIGYAR
-87 GSVPSIHG
+87 GSVSP
-95 IAGNNFMKDGK
+95 KD
-106 KTYCTEDNTV
+106 
-116 KPVGS
+116 
-121 NGKAGM
+121 
-127 ESPRNMWC
+127 
-135 TTIGD
+135 I
-140 ELRIATNDRSKVIGV
+140 
-155 AIKDRAAILPAGHHA
+155 
-170 NGAYWFDPEA
+170 
-180 GKFITSSFYMDKLP
+180 FIQY
-194 AWVNNFNKQ
+194 NFNKE

-244 VGLMYEHSDDKFMG
+244 VGLMYEHSDNKFMG
-258 TGSAYTDA
+258 TGSVYTDA

-281 GFLTRLVYHPL
+281 GLLTRLVYHPL

-330 NAIGAKITDAKSDFK
+330 NAIGAKITDAKNDFK
-345 FSGELMAAK
+345 FSGEVMAAK

-360 GKYIFM
+360 GQYIFM

-478 RLQFK
+478 RIQFK

>member
-1 MNKFFKLIFVLCAI
+1 MAAALVM
-15 CGFTQAQAQPARPKL
+15 GFAAAANAQENKL
-30 VVGLVVD
+30 VVKPSGRILMDAAFLNSSNKAVD
-37 QMRWDYL
+37 EQCVDGVNVPDIRIGMKVSYGKW
-44 CRYQD
+44 
-49 RYCEGGFKRLLNEG
+49 EGK
-63 FSYENC
+63 
-69 RIPYIPSVTA
+69 A
-79 IGHTSIYT
+79 DIGYAR
-87 GSVPSIHG
+87 GSVSP
-95 IAGNNFMKDGK
+95 KD
-106 KTYCTEDNTV
+106 
-116 KPVGS
+116 
-121 NGKAGM
+121 
-127 ESPRNMWC
+127 
-135 TTIGD
+135 I
-140 ELRIATNDRSKVIGV
+140 
-155 AIKDRAAILPAGHHA
+155 
-170 NGAYWFDPEA
+170 
-180 GKFITSSFYMDKLP
+180 FIQY
-194 AWVNNFNKQ
+194 NFNKE

-244 VGLMYEHSDDKFMG
+244 VGLMYEHSDNKFMG
-258 TGSAYTDA
+258 TGSIYTDA

-281 GFLTRLVYHPL
+281 GLLTRLVYHPL

-330 NAIGAKITDAKSDFK
+330 NAIGAKITDAKNDFK

-360 GKYIFM
+360 GQYIFM

-478 RLQFK
+478 RIQFK

>member
-1 MNKFFKLIFVLCAI
+1 MAAALVM
-15 CGFTQAQAQPARPKL
+15 GFAAAANAQENKL
-30 VVGLVVD
+30 VVKPSGRILMDAAFLNSSNKAVD
-37 QMRWDYL
+37 EQCVDGVNVPDIRIGMKVSYGKW
-44 CRYQD
+44 
-49 RYCEGGFKRLLNEG
+49 EGK
-63 FSYENC
+63 
-69 RIPYIPSVTA
+69 A
-79 IGHTSIYT
+79 DIGYAR
-87 GSVPSIHG
+87 GSVSP
-95 IAGNNFMKDGK
+95 KD
-106 KTYCTEDNTV
+106 
-116 KPVGS
+116 
-121 NGKAGM
+121 
-127 ESPRNMWC
+127 
-135 TTIGD
+135 I
-140 ELRIATNDRSKVIGV
+140 
-155 AIKDRAAILPAGHHA
+155 
-170 NGAYWFDPEA
+170 
-180 GKFITSSFYMDKLP
+180 FIQY
-194 AWVNNFNKQ
+194 NFNKQ

-258 TGSAYTDA
+258 TGSVYTDA

-274 QTGYQGT
+274 HTGYQGS

-330 NAIGAKITDAKSDFK
+330 NAIGAKITDAKNDFK

-354 GHVGIE
+354 GHIGIE
-360 GKYIFM
+360 GQYIFM

>member
-1 MNKFFKLIFVLCAI
+1 MAAALVM
-15 CGFTQAQAQPARPKL
+15 GFAAAANAQENKL
-30 VVGLVVD
+30 VVKPSGRILMDAAFLNSSNKAVD
-37 QMRWDYL
+37 EQCVDGVNVPDIRIGMKVSYGKW
-44 CRYQD
+44 
-49 RYCEGGFKRLLNEG
+49 EGK
-63 FSYENC
+63 
-69 RIPYIPSVTA
+69 A
-79 IGHTSIYT
+79 DIGYAR
-87 GSVPSIHG
+87 GSVSP
-95 IAGNNFMKDGK
+95 KD
-106 KTYCTEDNTV
+106 
-116 KPVGS
+116 
-121 NGKAGM
+121 
-127 ESPRNMWC
+127 
-135 TTIGD
+135 I
-140 ELRIATNDRSKVIGV
+140 
-155 AIKDRAAILPAGHHA
+155 
-170 NGAYWFDPEA
+170 
-180 GKFITSSFYMDKLP
+180 FIQY
-194 AWVNNFNKQ
+194 NFNKQ

-244 VGLMYEHSDDKFMG
+244 VGLMYEHSDNKFMG
-258 TGSAYTDA
+258 TGSIYTDA

-274 QTGYQGT
+274 HTGYQGT

-360 GKYIFM
+360 GQYIFM

>member
-1 MNKFFKLIFVLCAI
+1 MAAALVM
-15 CGFTQAQAQPARPKL
+15 GFAAAANAQENKL
-30 VVGLVVD
+30 VVKPSGRILMDAAFLNSSNKTVD
-37 QMRWDYL
+37 EQCVDGVNVPDIRIGMKVSYGKW
-44 CRYQD
+44 
-49 RYCEGGFKRLLNEG
+49 EGK
-63 FSYENC
+63 
-69 RIPYIPSVTA
+69 A
-79 IGHTSIYT
+79 DIGYAR
-87 GSVPSIHG
+87 GSVSP
-95 IAGNNFMKDGK
+95 KD
-106 KTYCTEDNTV
+106 
-116 KPVGS
+116 
-121 NGKAGM
+121 
-127 ESPRNMWC
+127 
-135 TTIGD
+135 I
-140 ELRIATNDRSKVIGV
+140 
-155 AIKDRAAILPAGHHA
+155 
-170 NGAYWFDPEA
+170 
-180 GKFITSSFYMDKLP
+180 FIQY
-194 AWVNNFNKQ
+194 NFNKQ

-258 TGSAYTDA
+258 TGSIYTDA

-274 QTGYQGT
+274 HTGYQGS

-330 NAIGAKITDAKSDFK
+330 NAIGAKITDAKNDFK

-360 GKYIFM
+360 GQYIFM

>member
-1 MNKFFKLIFVLCAI
+1 MAAALVM
-15 CGFTQAQAQPARPKL
+15 GFAAAANAQENKL
-30 VVGLVVD
+30 VVKPSGRILMDAAFLSSSNKAVD
-37 QMRWDYL
+37 EQCVDGVNVPDIRIGMKVSYGKW
-44 CRYQD
+44 
-49 RYCEGGFKRLLNEG
+49 EGK
-63 FSYENC
+63 
-69 RIPYIPSVTA
+69 A
-79 IGHTSIYT
+79 DIGYAR
-87 GSVPSIHG
+87 GSVSP
-95 IAGNNFMKDGK
+95 KD
-106 KTYCTEDNTV
+106 
-116 KPVGS
+116 
-121 NGKAGM
+121 
-127 ESPRNMWC
+127 
-135 TTIGD
+135 I
-140 ELRIATNDRSKVIGV
+140 
-155 AIKDRAAILPAGHHA
+155 
-170 NGAYWFDPEA
+170 
-180 GKFITSSFYMDKLP
+180 FIQY
-194 AWVNNFNKQ
+194 NFNKQ

-258 TGSAYTDA
+258 TGSIYTDA

-274 QTGYQGT
+274 HTGYQGS
-281 GFLTRLVYHPL
+281 GLLTRLVYHPL

-360 GKYIFM
+360 GQYIFM

>member
-1 MNKFFKLIFVLCAI
+1 MAAALVM
-15 CGFTQAQAQPARPKL
+15 GFAAAANAQENKL
-30 VVGLVVD
+30 VVKPSGRILMDAAFLNSSNKAVD
-37 QMRWDYL
+37 EQCVDGVNVPDIRIGMKVSYGKW
-44 CRYQD
+44 
-49 RYCEGGFKRLLNEG
+49 EGK
-63 FSYENC
+63 
-69 RIPYIPSVTA
+69 A
-79 IGHTSIYT
+79 DIGYAR
-87 GSVPSIHG
+87 GSVSP
-95 IAGNNFMKDGK
+95 KD
-106 KTYCTEDNTV
+106 
-116 KPVGS
+116 
-121 NGKAGM
+121 
-127 ESPRNMWC
+127 
-135 TTIGD
+135 I
-140 ELRIATNDRSKVIGV
+140 
-155 AIKDRAAILPAGHHA
+155 
-170 NGAYWFDPEA
+170 
-180 GKFITSSFYMDKLP
+180 FIQY
-194 AWVNNFNKQ
+194 NFNKQ

-214 FGYQSATSSSFKV
+214 FGYESATSSSFKV

-258 TGSAYTDA
+258 TGSVYTDA

-274 QTGYQGT
+274 HTGYQGS

-330 NAIGAKITDAKSDFK
+330 NAIGAKITDAKNDFK

-360 GKYIFM
+360 GQYIFM

>member
-1 MNKFFKLIFVLCAI
+1 MAAALVM
-15 CGFTQAQAQPARPKL
+15 GFAAAANAQENKL
-30 VVGLVVD
+30 VVKPSGRILMDAAFLSSSNKAVD
-37 QMRWDYL
+37 EQCVDGVNIPDIRIGMKVSYGKW
-44 CRYQD
+44 
-49 RYCEGGFKRLLNEG
+49 EGK
-63 FSYENC
+63 
-69 RIPYIPSVTA
+69 A
-79 IGHTSIYT
+79 DIGYAR
-87 GSVPSIHG
+87 GSVSP
-95 IAGNNFMKDGK
+95 KD
-106 KTYCTEDNTV
+106 
-116 KPVGS
+116 
-121 NGKAGM
+121 
-127 ESPRNMWC
+127 
-135 TTIGD
+135 I
-140 ELRIATNDRSKVIGV
+140 
-155 AIKDRAAILPAGHHA
+155 
-170 NGAYWFDPEA
+170 
-180 GKFITSSFYMDKLP
+180 FIQY
-194 AWVNNFNKQ
+194 NFNKQ

-258 TGSAYTDA
+258 TGSVYTDA

-281 GFLTRLVYHPL
+281 GLLTRFVYHPF

-360 GKYIFM
+360 GQYIFM

-478 RLQFK
+478 RIQFK